1 MLTCLKRNRDE
12 ERVAVMVS
20 EVALAA
26 LMDGRVLDFSG
37 FKVVVGRLA
46 GESFSFCP
54 LKKITKKM
62 KIACA
67 SEWNG
72 KERKGKGWKKLRV
85 KRNRIKCEDDQ
96 EVHGKM

>member
-20 EVALAA
+20 EVALASLKDVRRA
-26 LMDGRVLDFSG
+26 LDFSG

-72 KERKGKGWKKLRV
+72 K
-85 KRNRIKCEDDQ
+85 KRED
-96 EVHGKM
+96 

>member
-72 KERKGKGWKKLRV
+72 KERKGLEEV
-85 KRNRIKCEDDQ
+85 ASEAQPNKCEDDQ